1 MSLSRNDMSIF
12 SGNLY
17 LVTGGAGFIGSHL
30 VDGLLREGAKVRVVD
45 DLSTGYETNIAHS
58 RSHIQFIKGDL
69 ADPAVCREAVEGV
82 DFVLHQAAIPSVP
95 RSIDDP
101 YATNRSNVTATLNL
115 AVASSQANVKR
126 LVFASSCAIYGDAHS
141 LPITESAQEQPM
153 SPYALSKLMGEQ
165 YLDMCR
171 RTYGL
176 AAVSL
181 RYFNVFG
188 PRQDPG
194 SPYSGVISRF
204 LTAVL
209 SGRRPV
215 VFGEGDQTRDFV
227 YVENVVHANL
237 LACHSEEA
245 PGQVINVG
253 TGRSKSL
260 RELLQTLSEI
270 TGTQIEPEHHPPRAG
285 DIRHSLAAID
295 RARSLLNYDI
305 KVSFEEGLRRTLNW
319 FKENPGLPPSV

>member
-1 MSLSRNDMSIF
+1 MSHSRNDMSILRG
-12 SGNLY
+12 SLY
-17 LVTGGAGFIGSHL
+17 LVTGGAGFIGSHI

-45 DLSTGYETNIAHS
+45 DLSTGYESNIAHS

-69 ADPAVCREAVEGV
+69 ADPAICREAVEGV
-82 DFVLHQAAIPSVP
+82 DYVLHQAAIPSVP

-101 YATNRSNVTATLNL
+101 HATNRSNVTATLNL
-115 AVASSQANVKR
+115 AVAASQAKVKR
-126 LVFASSCAIYGDAHS
+126 LVFASSCAIYGDTHS
-141 LPITESAQEQPM
+141 LPIAESAQEQPM

-204 LTAVL
+204 LSAAL

-215 VFGEGDQTRDFV
+215 VFGDGDQTRDFV
-227 YVENVVHANL
+227 FVENVVHANL
-237 LACHSEEA
+237 LACHAEGA

-253 TGRSKSL
+253 MGRSKSL
-260 RELLQTLSEI
+260 LDVLRALSEA
-270 TGTQIEPEHHPPRAG
+270 TGCKIDPEHLPPRAG

-295 RARSLLNYDI
+295 RARSVLDYDI

-319 FKENPGLPPSV
+319 FKENPRRLPAA